1 MTQHGLIFLELF
13 LVHVFS
19 IHELFL
25 LGFLE
30 GLLFLDGGIL
40 NLGDFGSDLVLALEW
55 WWDWRRVVVS
65 VVLKEF
71 FEK

>member
-1 MTQHGLIFLELF
+1 MTRCLIFLELF

-30 GLLFLDGGIL
+30 GLLFLDGGVFYFS
-40 NLGDFGSDLVLALEW
+40 DFRSDLVLVLEW
-55 WWDWRRVVVS
+55 WWDWRRIVVS
-65 VVLKEF
+65 VVLKICF
-71 FEK
+71 

>member
-1 MTQHGLIFLELF
+1 MKRHLIFFELF

-30 GLLFLDGGIL
+30 GLLFFDGRVL
-40 NLGDFGSDLVLALEW
+40 NLSNFRSDLVLVLEW
-55 WWDWRRVVVS
+55 WWDWRRIVVS
-65 VVLKEF
+65 VVLKACL
-71 FEK
+71 